1 MTAATTDN
9 NTTRFGNRSF
19 QTSNAQD
26 KKCQRIAGRCQDA
39 FFDLLLPLIRELF
52 EHADDDMYALAKKSE
67 TEIVETQYF
76 AAMRQLRKLQDTIES
91 TFESH
96 LRRTFSQFWIANNV
110 MSAEECDFKV
120 DSISLVQDD
129 ELEEQLAID
138 GLIAKSENRFALE
151 LQSIDA
157 RFSKLAGVEAIV
169 PTQNPVSPYHFAEA
183 FRLSLRAW
191 DGDIGLRLV
200 MLKLFDRHAM
210 SYIGGVYDAIN
221 DILIDEGVLP
231 ELKRKVKKNPVAP
244 CIKRFIQGKAAS
256 SRMSTEVTAEIKALS
271 KDTFDAISLM
281 LAKRQEG
288 LGYEP
293 YSALLPRPVG
303 YEQYPEVSPQ
313 EFADALTSLQGLIA
327 EEPPAKKSDVK
338 EKNGEY
344 IAFLSRLLSL
354 SASEESSKRLAEYD
368 AMLIDA
374 IGMLFDFLLDEHELP
389 DQIKALIARLQ
400 FPLIKAAKLDFS
412 FFGNKEHPARRLLNS
427 IGHAVF
433 GWNDDSERF
442 SQLLYA
448 RVQEAVA
455 RIVAEFVDD
464 IEVFRS
470 VNEEFEG
477 FLCEQAEFA
486 RKAEDRAKQVVRG
499 QEELLLA
506 RRRVAEV
513 IDELNRKVG
522 KLPASVLDFELNA
535 WFDVLMLALL
545 RDGEQSER
553 WDQHLSALKLLIWS
567 GLPKNDSEQ
576 RQKLL
581 KTIPRLLKKLRAG
594 LREIGFDMNQAG
606 ELFSGLKACHRAILS
621 GKDDVPRLAAAAVG
635 AEEPE
640 TGNLNAAAAPSDQ
653 SIKLQE
659 VGDWLMWQ
667 DDGVSYRGKLAWRSA
682 ITGTCIFVNRD
693 GMKIAEMS
701 SDKMSG
707 LIADDKASVMHGTA
721 RPLMDDLL
729 ATMQIALGR

>member
-1 MTAATTDN
+1 MTVEN
-9 NTTRFGNRSF
+9 IILFENRPF
-19 QTSNAQD
+19 QTSNTQD
-26 KKCQRIAGRCQDA
+26 TKRQKIAGRCQDA
-39 FFDLLLPLIRELF
+39 LFDLLPPLIRELF
-52 EHADDDMYALAKKSE
+52 EHADDDMYALANKSE
-67 TEIVETQYF
+67 TDIVETQYF

-91 TFESH
+91 TFENY
-96 LRRTFSQFWIANNV
+96 LRRTFRQFWIANNV

-120 DSISLVQDD
+120 DSIALVQDD
-129 ELEEQLAID
+129 ELEEQLALN

-151 LQSIDA
+151 LQSINA

-169 PTQNPVSPYHFAEA
+169 PTQNPVSPFHFAEA

-200 MLKLFDRHAM
+200 VLKLFDRHAM
-210 SYIGGVYDAIN
+210 SYVGGVYDAIN

-231 ELKRKVKKNPVAP
+231 ELKRKIKKNPVAP
-244 CIKRFIQGKAAS
+244 SIKRFIQRKATS
-256 SRMSTEVTAEIKALS
+256 SPMSRAVTAEINALS
-271 KDTFDAISLM
+271 QDTFELISLM
-281 LAKRQEG
+281 LCKQQENQ
-288 LGYEP
+288 GYKP

-303 YEQYPEVSPQ
+303 YEKYPEVSPQ

-327 EEPPAKKSDVK
+327 EAPPVMKSDVK
-338 EKNGEY
+338 EKNAEY
-344 IAFLSRLLSL
+344 IAYLSRLLSL
-354 SASEESSKRLAEYD
+354 SANEQSSKRLAEHD

-374 IGMLFDFLLDEHELP
+374 VGMLFDFLLDDHALP
-389 DQIKALIARLQ
+389 DQIKAVIARLQ

-433 GWNDDSERF
+433 GWNNDSERF

-448 RVQEAVA
+448 RVQEVVA
-455 RIVAEFVDD
+455 RVVAEFIDD
-464 IEVFRS
+464 IDVFRS

-477 FLCEQAEFA
+477 FLCEQAEFS
-486 RKAEDRAKQVVRG
+486 RKAEDRTKQVVRG
-499 QEELLLA
+499 QEALLLA
-506 RRRVAEV
+506 RRRVSDV
-513 IDELNRKVG
+513 IDEINRKVG
-522 KLPASVLDFELNA
+522 KLPASVLEFERKA
-535 WFDVLMLALL
+535 WFDVMMLALL

-553 WDQHLSALKLLIWS
+553 WNKHLSALKLLIWS
-567 GLPKNDSEQ
+567 GLPKKDSEQ

-606 ELFSGLKACHRAILS
+606 ELFGGLKTCHRAILS

-635 AEEPE
+635 ADEPE
-640 TGNLNAAAAPSDQ
+640 AGNLDAAVAPSNP
-653 SIKLQE
+653 SIELPE
-659 VGDWLMWQ
+659 VGEWLKWQ
-667 DDGVSYRGKLAWRSA
+667 DAGVSYRGKLAWRSA

-707 LIADDKASVMHGTA
+707 LIADDKASVMHGSG
-721 RPLMDDLL
+721 RSLMDDLL
-729 ATMQIALGR
+729 ANMQMALGR

>member
-1 MTAATTDN
+1 MTDDN
-9 NTTRFGNRSF
+9 IIRFGNRWF
-19 QTSNAQD
+19 QTSNTQD
-26 KKCQRIAGRCQDA
+26 KKSQRIAGRCQDA

-52 EHADDDMYALAKKSE
+52 EHADDDMYALANKSE
-67 TEIVETQYF
+67 TDIVETQYF
-76 AAMRQLRKLQDTIES
+76 AAMHQLRKLQGTIES
-91 TFESH
+91 TFQDY
-96 LRRTFSQFWIANNV
+96 LRRTFRQFWIANNL

-120 DSISLVQDD
+120 DSIALVQDD

-151 LQSIDA
+151 LQSINA

-169 PTQNPVSPYHFAEA
+169 PTENPVSPHHFAEA

-200 MLKLFDRHAM
+200 VLKLFDRHAM

-221 DILIDEGVLP
+221 DVLIDEGVLP
-231 ELKRKVKKNPVAP
+231 KLKKVKKNPVAP
-244 CIKRFIQGKAAS
+244 GIKRFIQGKSAS
-256 SRMSTEVTAEIKALS
+256 SPMSTEVTAEIKALS
-271 KDTFDAISLM
+271 QDTFDLISLM
-281 LAKRQEG
+281 LVKRQES
-288 LGYEP
+288 LDYKP

-303 YEQYPEVSPQ
+303 YEKYPEVSPQ
-313 EFADALTSLQGLIA
+313 EFSGALTSLQGLIA
-327 EEPPAKKSDVK
+327 EAPPVTKSDVK
-338 EKNGEY
+338 EKNVEY
-344 IAFLSRLLSL
+344 IAYLSRLLSL
-354 SASEESSKRLAEYD
+354 SASEQSSKRLAEFD
-368 AMLIDA
+368 SMLIDA
-374 IGMLFDFLLDEHELP
+374 VGMLFDFLLDNHELP
-389 DQIKALIARLQ
+389 DQIKAVIARLQ

-412 FFGNKEHPARRLLNS
+412 FFGNKEHPARRLLNN

-442 SQLLYA
+442 SQLLYT

-464 IEVFRS
+464 IDVFRS

-486 RKAEDRAKQVVRG
+486 RKAEDRTKQVVRG

-513 IDELNRKVG
+513 IDEINRKVG
-522 KLPASVLDFELNA
+522 RLPASVLEFERNA

-553 WDQHLSALKLLIWS
+553 WDQHLSALRLLIWS
-567 GLPKNDSEQ
+567 GLPKNNSEQ

-581 KTIPRLLKKLRAG
+581 KTIPSLLKKLRAG

-606 ELFSGLKACHRAILS
+606 ELFNGLKTCHRAILS
-621 GKDDVPRLAAAAVG
+621 GEDDVPRLAAAAVG

-640 TGNLNAAAAPSDQ
+640 AGNLNATVAPSNQ
-653 SIKLQE
+653 SIELPE
-659 VGDWLMWQ
+659 VGEWLKWQ
-667 DDGVSYRGKLAWRSA
+667 DDGVSYRGKLAWQSS

-701 SDKMSG
+701 NDKMSG
-707 LIADDKASVMHGTA
+707 LIADDKASVMHGSG
-721 RPLMDDLL
+721 RPLMDDVL
-729 ATMQIALGR
+729 ATMQMALGR